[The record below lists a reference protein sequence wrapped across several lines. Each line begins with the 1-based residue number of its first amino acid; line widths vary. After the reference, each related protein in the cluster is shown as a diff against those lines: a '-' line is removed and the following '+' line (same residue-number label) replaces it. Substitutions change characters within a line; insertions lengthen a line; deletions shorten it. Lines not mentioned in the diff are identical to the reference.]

1 MSSTNPLSYPLLQ
14 SVNDPADLRRLPRAQ
29 LKTLAAQLRA
39 FVLHSVAQTGGHLG
53 SNLGTV
59 ELTVA
64 LHAVFNTPYDRL
76 VWDVGHQTYPHKI
89 LTGRRERM
97 GSLRQLGGL
106 SGFPQRT
113 ESSYDTFGTAH
124 SSTSISAALGMALAA
139 KHKGEDRRAVAII
152 GDGAMTAGMAFE
164 ALNNAGV
171 ADCDLLVILNDNDMS
186 ISPPVGALN
195 RYLAQLMSG
204 QFYATAKN
212 VGKTVLGPVPP
223 LLELAKRLEQQAK
236 GMVLPATLF
245 EKFGFNYIGPI
256 DGHDLDSLIPTLEN
270 IKGLKGP
277 QFLHVVTK
285 KGQGYK
291 LAEADP
297 VAYHGPGKFDPAVGL
312 VKATAKPRQTFTQ
325 VFGDWL
331 CDMAAQDDRLVAIT
345 PAMREGSGMV
355 EFHKRFPDRYFD
367 VGIAEQHAVTFAAG
381 MACEGVKPVV
391 AIYSTFLQ
399 RGYDQLIHDVALQN
413 LPVVFALDRAGLVG
427 ADGATH
433 AGAYDIAFV
442 RCIPNMAM
450 ACPADERE
458 CRQLLSTAFAQQQP
472 VCVRYP
478 RGAGA
483 GIAPL
488 ASLEGLV
495 FGKGEVRRTASKPAR
510 AADSANTNAH
520 PVAGAGAEPQGTDGQ
535 TAQLVQPAPRIAML
549 AFGTLLYPAL
559 QAAEKL
565 DATVVNMRWAKPL
578 DLELLLDVASSHDA
592 LVTLEEGCIAGGAG
606 SAVLEALAA
615 AQLLRPVLQLGL
627 PDTFIEHGDPA
638 QLLALQG
645 LDAAGIERSVRQ
657 RFLDSSAA

>member
-1 MSSTNPLSYPLLQ
+1 MSTTNHPLLDR
-14 SVNDPADLRRLPRAQ
+14 VNDPAELRRLSRDD
-29 LKTLAAQLRA
+29 LKSLAGELRA
-39 FVLHSVAQTGGHLG
+39 FVLESVSRTGGHLS

-64 LHAVFNTPYDRL
+64 LHAVFDTPRDRL

-97 GSLRQLGGL
+97 PTLRQLGGL
-106 SGFPQRT
+106 SGFPQRA
-113 ESSYDTFGTAH
+113 ESDYDTFGTAH

-139 KHKGEDRRAVAII
+139 RQKGENRHAIAVI

-171 ADCDLLVILNDNDMS
+171 ADANLLVILNDNDMS

-204 QFYATAKN
+204 QFYAKARD
-212 VGKTVLGPVPP
+212 VGKSVLKKAPP
-223 LLELAKRLEQQAK
+223 LLELAKRLEQQTK
-236 GMVLPATLF
+236 GMVVPATLF

-297 VAYHGPGKFDPAVGL
+297 VAYHGPGKFDPRVGL
-312 VKATAKPRQTFTQ
+312 VKPATPPKQTFTQ
-325 VFGDWL
+325 VFGQWL
-331 CDMAAQDDRLVAIT
+331 CDMAAKDGRLVGIT

-355 EFHKRFPDRYFD
+355 EFEQRFPGRYYD

-399 RGYDQLIHDVALQN
+399 RAYDQLIHDVALQN

-442 RCIPNMAM
+442 RCIPNMSM

-458 CRQLLSTAFAQQQP
+458 CRQLLTTAYEQDHP
-472 VCVRYP
+472 VAVRYP
-478 RGAGA
+478 RGAGVGA
-483 GIAPL
+483 QPL
-488 ASLEGLV
+488 ASLEGLP
-495 FGKGEVRRTASKPAR
+495 FGKGEVRR
-510 AADSANTNAH
+510 
-520 PVAGAGAEPQGTDGQ
+520 QGE
-535 TAQLVQPAPRIAML
+535 RIAIL

-559 QAAEKL
+559 EAAEAL
-565 DATVVNMRWAKPL
+565 GATVVNMRWAKPL
-578 DLELLLDVASSHDA
+578 DTELLLSIAASHDA
-592 LVTLEEGCIAGGAG
+592 LVTVEEGCIMGGAG
-606 SAVLEALAA
+606 SAVCEALHAA
-615 AQLLRPVLQLGL
+615 GVQRPVLQIGL
-627 PDTFIEHGDPA
+627 PDVFIEHGDPA
-638 QLLALQG
+638 KLLALQG
-645 LDAAGIERSVRQ
+645 LDAQGIERSIRE
-657 RFLDSSAA
+657 RFGAQAQTHARAAA

>member
-1 MSSTNPLSYPLLQ
+1 MYPLLATIN
-14 SVNDPADLRRLPRAQ
+14 SPADLRRLPRAQ
-29 LKTLAAQLRA
+29 LKTLADELRA
-39 FVLHSVAQTGGHLG
+39 YVIDTVSKTGGHLS

-64 LHAVFNTPYDRL
+64 LHYVFNTPDDRL

-97 GSLRQLGGL
+97 GTLRHFGGL
-106 SGFPQRT
+106 SGFPRRG
-113 ESSYDTFGTAH
+113 ESEYDTFGTAH
-124 SSTSISAALGMALAA
+124 SSTSISAALGMALASRQ
-139 KHKGEDRRAVAII
+139 KGEERQAVAII
-152 GDGAMTAGMAFE
+152 GDGAMSAGMAFE

-171 ADCDLLVILNDNDMS
+171 HDDCRLLVVLNDNDMS

-204 QFYATAKN
+204 RFYASAKN
-212 VGKTVLGPVPP
+212 VGKQVLRVAPP
-223 LLELAKRLEQQAK
+223 LLELAKRLEAHAK
-236 GMVLPATLF
+236 GMVVPATLF
-245 EKFGFNYIGPI
+245 ENFGFNYIGPI

-270 IKGLKGP
+270 IKHLKGP

-297 VAYHGPGKFDPAVGL
+297 IAYHGPGKFDPAMGL
-312 VKATAKPRQTFTQ
+312 QKSSAPAKQTFTQ
-325 VFGDWL
+325 VFGRWL
-331 CDMAAQDDRLVAIT
+331 CDMAEHDSRLVGIT

-355 EFHKRFPDRYFD
+355 EFHQRFPDRYHD

-381 MACEGVKPVV
+381 MACEGLKPVV

-433 AGAYDIAFV
+433 AGAYDIAYL
-442 RCIPNMAM
+442 RCIPNMSV
-450 ACPADERE
+450 ACPADENE
-458 CRQLLSTAFAQQQP
+458 CRKLLTSAFEQNHP
-472 VCVRYP
+472 VAVRYP

-483 GIAPL
+483 GVEPEAGL
-488 ASLEGLV
+488 QSLP
-495 FGKGEVRRTASKPAR
+495 FGKGEVRREGAT
-510 AADSANTNAH
+510 
-520 PVAGAGAEPQGTDGQ
+520 VA
-535 TAQLVQPAPRIAML
+535 IL

-565 DATVVNMRWAKPL
+565 GATVLNMRWAKPL
-578 DLELLLDVASSHDA
+578 DTELLLKVAASHEA
-592 LVTLEEGCIAGGAG
+592 LVTLEEGAIMGGAG
-606 SAVLEALAA
+606 SAVSEALQAA
-615 AQLLRPVLQLGL
+615 GLVKPLLQLGL
-627 PDTFIEHGDPA
+627 RDEFIEHGDSA
-638 QLLALQG
+638 KLLALQG
-645 LDAAGIERSVRQ
+645 LDAAGIEAAITARFGALFQQSDKPGKLALKSVG
-657 RFLDSSAA
+657 